1 MKKAFLSTIFFMCL
15 LILVAC
21 NNGNSQVVFKGK
33 GENWNGEL
41 VASHNL
47 WGEEIHT
54 LKINYI
60 GENPKQLK
68 ETNVFV
74 ECSDFLGWGIN
85 EIELDAHGNF
95 NSGEVA
101 KVDSKT
107 PTTSTI
113 FLEIDGENPE
123 TITLTSNS

>member
-1 MKKAFLSTIFFMCL
+1 MKKAFLSIIFFLCL

-41 VASHNL
+41 VASYNL

-60 GENPKQLK
+60 GENSKQLK

-85 EIELDAHGNF
+85 EIVLDEHGNF
-95 NSGEVA
+95 DSGEVF

-113 FLEIDGENPE
+113 FLEIEGDNPE